1 MTMDYKSE
9 LEKEIECDW
18 DFVGIDLTLDNGEV
32 LKWVATVTGDN
43 RRWSR
48 TMTEIYETP
57 DGKYLAL
64 DWEEGLTE
72 YQESSCLIPN
82 VRWVKRIETPVV
94 KITWEEI

>member
-9 LEKEIECDW
+9 LEKEIKCDW
-18 DFVGIDLTLDNGEV
+18 DFVGLDITLDNGEV

-43 RRWSR
+43 RRWMR

-64 DWEEGLTE
+64 DWEVGFPKS
-72 YQESSCLIPN
+72 QESSCHRPN
-82 VRWVKRIETPVV
+82 VRWVKRVETPVV
-94 KITWEEI
+94 TITWEEI